1 MANWFITGVSSGF
14 GRALAEAALAKGH
27 KVIGTVRQETAKAP
41 FEALSPGNA
50 AAVVLDV
57 TDEAGVHTV
66 VDEVVQHHGRI
77 DVLVNNAG
85 YGLEGAVEEV
95 SLDQVRD
102 QFEVNVFGPV
112 AVMQAVLPHMR
123 KQRSGHIINV
133 TSMGGLT
140 AFPGVGIYNGSK
152 FALDGISEALAK
164 EVKPLGIKV
173 TIVAPGSFRTD
184 WAGRSMVHVEKP
196 ISDYEPTAGAFRRSL
211 AERNGRQGGDPKKA
225 AGAIIT
231 VTEAS
236 HPPLRLVLGPDALR
250 FVGDKLG
257 ALQAELLKWEAV
269 GGDELRRLRRAKALG
284 GRRRLR
290 RCARLTRRLAAIAPL
305 LQPLHDNEHRRHER
319 DGEDRRAE
327 HAGQY
332 GDTDRLLCVGAGAR
346 GEHQR
351 HHAEDE
357 GERRHEDG
365 AEARTSRFHRGLEDV
380 LALAN
385 AQFARELDDEDGV
398 LARQRDKQDEANL
411 RVEVVADAKRQ

>member
-14 GRALAEAALAKGH
+14 GRALAEAVLAKGH
-27 KVIGTVRQETAKAP
+27 KVIGTVRQEEARAP

-66 VDEVVQHHGRI
+66 VDEVVQRHGRI

-112 AVMQAVLPHMR
+112 AVMQAALPHMR
-123 KQRSGHIINV
+123 KQRSGHVINV

-164 EVKPLGIKV
+164 EVRPLGIKV

-184 WAGRSMVHVEKP
+184 WAGRSLVHVGKP
-196 ISDYEPTAGAFRRSL
+196 ISEYEPTAGALRQSL

-225 AGAIIT
+225 AAAIIA
-231 VTEAS
+231 VTEANE
-236 HPPLRLVLGPDALR
+236 PPLRLVLGPDALR

-257 ALQAELLKWEAV
+257 ALQAEMLKWAAV
-269 GGDELRRLRRAKALG
+269 S
-284 GRRRLR
+284 
-290 RCARLTRRLAAIAPL
+290 AATNF
-305 LQPLHDNEHRRHER
+305 D
-319 DGEDRRAE
+319 D
-327 HAGQY
+327 Y
-332 GDTDRLLCVGAGAR
+332 V
-346 GEHQR
+346 
-351 HHAEDE
+351 
-357 GERRHEDG
+357 
-365 AEARTSRFHRGLEDV
+365 
-380 LALAN
+380 
-385 AQFARELDDEDGV
+385 AQKL
-398 LARQRDKQDEANL
+398 
-411 RVEVVADAKRQ
+411 

>member
-14 GRALAEAALAKGH
+14 GRALAEAVLAKGH
-27 KVIGTVRQETAKAP
+27 KVIGTVRQEEARAP

-66 VDEVVQHHGRI
+66 VDEVVQRHGRI

-85 YGLEGAVEEV
+85 FGLEGAVEEV

-164 EVKPLGIKV
+164 EVRPLGIKV

-196 ISDYEPTAGAFRRSL
+196 ISDYEPTAGAFRQSL

-225 AGAIIT
+225 AAALIA
-231 VTEAS
+231 VTEANE
-236 HPPLRLVLGPDALR
+236 PPLRLVLGPDALR

-257 ALQAELLKWEAV
+257 ALQAEMLKWAAV
-269 GGDELRRLRRAKALG
+269 S
-284 GRRRLR
+284 
-290 RCARLTRRLAAIAPL
+290 AATNFDDYVAPKL
-305 LQPLHDNEHRRHER
+305 
-319 DGEDRRAE
+319 
-327 HAGQY
+327 
-332 GDTDRLLCVGAGAR
+332 
-346 GEHQR
+346 
-351 HHAEDE
+351 
-357 GERRHEDG
+357 
-365 AEARTSRFHRGLEDV
+365 
-380 LALAN
+380 
-385 AQFARELDDEDGV
+385 
-398 LARQRDKQDEANL
+398 
-411 RVEVVADAKRQ
+411 

>member
-14 GRALAEAALAKGH
+14 GRALAEAVLAKGH
-27 KVIGTVRQETAKAP
+27 KVIGTVRQEEAKAP

-50 AAVVLDV
+50 TAVVLDV
-57 TDEAGVHTV
+57 TDEADVHTV

-112 AVMQAVLPHMR
+112 AVMQAVLPQMR

-133 TSMGGLT
+133 TSM
-140 AFPGVGIYNGSK
+140 GIYNGSK

-196 ISDYEPTAGAFRRSL
+196 ISDYEPTAGAFRQSL
-211 AERNGRQGGDPKKA
+211 ADRNGRQAGDPKKA
-225 AGAIIT
+225 AAAIIT
-231 VTEAS
+231 ATEAS
-236 HPPLRLVLGPDALR
+236 EPPLRLVLGPDALR

-257 ALQAELLKWEAV
+257 ALQAEMRKWEAV
-269 GGDELRRLRRAKALG
+269 SASTNFDDYV
-284 GRRRLR
+284 
-290 RCARLTRRLAAIAPL
+290 APKL
-305 LQPLHDNEHRRHER
+305 
-319 DGEDRRAE
+319 
-327 HAGQY
+327 
-332 GDTDRLLCVGAGAR
+332 
-346 GEHQR
+346 
-351 HHAEDE
+351 
-357 GERRHEDG
+357 
-365 AEARTSRFHRGLEDV
+365 
-380 LALAN
+380 
-385 AQFARELDDEDGV
+385 
-398 LARQRDKQDEANL
+398 
-411 RVEVVADAKRQ
+411 